1 MSDSPAAA
9 ITRAGLVDFYDRLA
23 DYYGPQCWWPHLET
37 ANPRFEILV
46 GAVLTQHTA
55 WRNVERAIATL
66 QAAGPLTAETLLAHE
81 NLPELIRQA
90 GPHRVKAQRLTAL
103 CEWFIEVGGFDGMAA
118 MSTEA
123 LGAALRNI
131 RGIGPETA
139 DVIALYTAGRPRFVA
154 DAYAFRIFERLGW
167 WQGKTRRYE
176 TLRRQV
182 EACAPEAWQAAD
194 FDEMHALI
202 VRHAIAICHKR
213 RPACVEC
220 PLAAV
225 CPRVDVAAEAA
236 ATR

>member
-1 MSDSPAAA
+1 MSRAPAAA
-9 ITRAGLVDFYDRLA
+9 ITEAGLTDVYERLA
-23 DYYGPQCWWPHLET
+23 DYYGPQCWWPHLDE

-55 WRNVERAIATL
+55 WRNVERAIAVL

-81 NLPELIRQA
+81 DLPELIRQA
-90 GPHRVKAQRLTAL
+90 GPHRVKAQRLVAL
-103 CEWFIEVGGFDGMAA
+103 CEWFINVGGFAGMSA
-118 MSTEA
+118 MTTDA
-123 LGAALRNI
+123 LCSALRDV

-139 DVIALYTAGRPRFVA
+139 DVIALYTADRPRFIA

-194 FDEMHALI
+194 YDEIHALI

-220 PLAAV
+220 SLAAV
-225 CPRVDVAAEAA
+225 CPRVGVTTHAS
-236 ATR
+236 AT